1 MEKLDDQ
8 ICVLRKLRPD
18 RGAALLYLPVP
29 VLDLSDQHICNVE
42 GSWRISC
49 YGKKEKLQI
58 TALPEL

>member
-29 VLDLSDQHICNVE
+29 VLDLSDQRICNVE

-49 YGKKEKLQI
+49 YGKKEKL
-58 TALPEL
+58 